1 MTADR
6 GRYFPDYRF
15 HPFMPRACRGARLF
29 FRQQHQLAEEC
40 LRLEGNLRRG
50 DLGQRISGGDERHD
64 APGGNER
71 DQAGELSA
79 RAQRRADHLQVLEIE
94 RASRKKAIEQLKI
107 YAMRA
112 GANAI
117 TNWACVFDAV
127 DWTNNCWNSVECQA
141 DAIQVD

>member
-1 MTADR
+1 MV
-6 GRYFPDYRF
+6 YR
-15 HPFMPRACRGARLF
+15 ASIF
-29 FRQQHQLAEEC
+29 FLLVC
-40 LRLEGNLRRG
+40 VWVFFEGCTG
-50 DLGQRISGGDERHD
+50 LGQIIDKST
-64 APGGNER
+64 
-71 DQAGELSA
+71 LSTE
-79 RAQRRADHLQVLEIE
+79 EIE
-94 RASRKKAIEQLKI
+94 KVEAVRLIEANELNEGSYKVIQKVKGISCEKRKVQFGFFKNTVKVVEDRSRKKAIEQLKI